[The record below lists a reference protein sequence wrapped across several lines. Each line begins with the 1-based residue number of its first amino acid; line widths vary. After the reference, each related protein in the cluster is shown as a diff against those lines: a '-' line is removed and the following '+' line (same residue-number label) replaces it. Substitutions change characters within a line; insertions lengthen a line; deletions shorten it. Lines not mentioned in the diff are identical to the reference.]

1 MAIVNAVD
9 MFLDAM
15 PERGEVLGSDAYTKL
30 KKGLDELVDL
40 YRDLKDESR
49 GAAVAF
55 KDNKG
60 RVLAYAAEYNHGN
73 RYCHDLFHSFVDAS
87 HSLVEN
93 VATHGF
99 PDGLN
104 MQILNLFSS
113 GYPINPDG
121 KVISFQQGIL
131 YGVEVKAYEKR
142 NGHAHSNLWA
152 EFMASHLGEG
162 NIISRQPDK
171 AGAVLINPYSRKKP
185 GLRGLINKAMANAGI
200 QQADRY
206 DLAVHTIQGNV
217 IYG

>member
-15 PERGEVLGSDAYTKL
+15 PERGKVLGSDSYARL
-30 KKGLDELVDL
+30 MKGLDELVGIYNDL
-40 YRDLKDESR
+40 MDESR
-49 GAAVAF
+49 GAAVVF
-55 KDNKG
+55 NDNKAE
-60 RVLAYAAEYNHGN
+60 VLGHAAEFNHENSYG
-73 RYCHDLFHSFVDAS
+73 HDLLHSFWYAGNG
-87 HSLVEN
+87 LVERI
-93 VATHGF
+93 AKS
-99 PDGLN
+99 GLPQGLH
-104 MQILNLFSS
+104 MKVLKLFSS
-113 GYPINPDG
+113 AYPINPDG
-121 KVISFQQGIL
+121 KVIHFQNGIF

-171 AGAVLINPYSRKKP
+171 AGAVLIDPHSRKKP
-185 GLRGLINKAMANAGI
+185 GLRGLVNKAMANAGI
-200 QQADRY
+200 RQADRY